1 MHPYAELEIDFL
13 PAEEGG
19 RSSPV
24 DLSED
29 GPARYR
35 PHLRVRGRSELLG
48 VEVVDGPDDP
58 VDPGTRTSVTVRFL
72 YEPDVRYDALVV
84 GAEVEVLEGPN
95 VVARGRV
102 TRR

>member
-1 MHPYAELEIDFL
+1 MHEYAELSIHFL
-13 PAEEGG
+13 RTDEGG

-29 GPARYR
+29 GPVRYR
-35 PHLRVRGRSELLG
+35 PRLRVRGSSEVLD

-58 VDPGTRTSVTVRFL
+58 VEPGTNTSVTVRWRR
-72 YEPDVRYDALVV
+72 EPEVGYNALVP
-84 GAEVEVLEGPN
+84 GAEVELLEGST